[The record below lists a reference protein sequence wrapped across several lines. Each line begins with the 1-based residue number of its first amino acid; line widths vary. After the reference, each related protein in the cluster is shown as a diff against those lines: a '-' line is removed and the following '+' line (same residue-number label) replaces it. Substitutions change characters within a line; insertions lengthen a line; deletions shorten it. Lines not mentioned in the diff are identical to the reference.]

1 MILAMR
7 LTIGS
12 VVSVEWCVAKEWL
25 HIVWKDKVLI
35 FLWFRLLHLWERHRG
50 GEERKRRTMR
60 GSITP
65 WDISSTLDIAMFPI
79 SKPAY
84 L

>member
-1 MILAMR
+1 MR

-35 FLWFRLLHLWERHRG
+35 FLWFRLLHLWERHRRGRRGRDTEGG
-50 GEERKRRTMR
+50 GEGEE
-60 GSITP
+60 
-65 WDISSTLDIAMFPI
+65 D
-79 SKPAY
+79 
-84 L
+84 